1 MKTLDITKATA
12 PLSDYARKIR
22 KNPVILTQNGR
33 PIAALISLENADAET
48 ISLSSNKQFVALIE
62 KSRAR
67 YKAEGGISSAEMRR
81 RLNEN

>member
-33 PIAALISLENADAET
+33 PIAALISLENADAES
-48 ISLSSNKQFVALIE
+48 IRLSNNKQFVALME

-67 YKAEGGISSAEMRR
+67 HKAEGGISSAEMRR

>member
-33 PIAALISLENADAET
+33 PIAALISLENADAES
-48 ISLSSNKQFVALIE
+48 ICLSNNKQFLALME

-67 YKAEGGISSAEMRR
+67 HKAEGGISSAEMRR

>member
-1 MKTLDITKATA
+1 VKTLDITKATA

-33 PIAALISLENADAET
+33 PIAALISLENADAES
-48 ISLSSNKQFVALIE
+48 ICLSNNKQFLALME

-67 YKAEGGISSAEMRR
+67 HKAEGGISSAEMRR

>member
-48 ISLSSNKQFVALIE
+48 ISLSNNKQFVALME

-67 YKAEGGISSAEMRR
+67 HKAEGGISSAEMRR

>member
-1 MKTLDITKATA
+1 VKTLDITKATA

-33 PIAALISLENADAET
+33 PIAALISLENADAES
-48 ISLSSNKQFVALIE
+48 IRLSNNKQFVALME

-67 YKAEGGISSAEMRR
+67 HKAEGGISSAEMRR

>member
-1 MKTLDITKATA
+1 VKTLDITKATA

-33 PIAALISLENADAET
+33 PIAALISLENADAES
-48 ISLSSNKQFVALIE
+48 IRLSNNKQFLALIE

>member
-33 PIAALISLENADAET
+33 PIAALISLENADAES
-48 ISLSSNKQFVALIE
+48 ICLSNNKQFVALME

-67 YKAEGGISSAEMRR
+67 HKAEGGISSAEMRR

>member
-48 ISLSSNKQFVALIE
+48 ISLSSNKQFVALME

-67 YKAEGGISSAEMRR
+67 HKAEGGISSAEMRR

>member
-12 PLSDYARKIR
+12 PYSDYARKIR

-33 PIAALISLENADAET
+33 PIAALISLENADAES
-48 ISLSSNKQFVALIE
+48 IRLSNNKQFVALME

-67 YKAEGGISSAEMRR
+67 HKAEGGISSAEMRR

>member
-33 PIAALISLENADAET
+33 PIAALISLENADAES
-48 ISLSSNKQFVALIE
+48 ISLSNNKQFVALME

-67 YKAEGGISSAEMRR
+67 HKAEGGISSAEMRR

>member
-1 MKTLDITKATA
+1 VKTLDITKATA

-48 ISLSSNKQFVALIE
+48 IRLSNNKQFVALME

-67 YKAEGGISSAEMRR
+67 HKAEGGISSAEMRR

>member
-1 MKTLDITKATA
+1 VKTLDITKATA

-48 ISLSSNKQFVALIE
+48 ISLSSNKQFVALME

-67 YKAEGGISSAEMRR
+67 HKAEGGISSAEMRR

>member
-1 MKTLDITKATA
+1 MKTLDIAKATA
-12 PLSDYARKIR
+12 PLSEYALKI
-22 KNPVILTQNGR
+22 KKAPVVLTQNGR
-33 PIAALISLENADAET
+33 PIAVLISLENADAES
-48 ISLSSNKQFVALIE
+48 IRLSNNKQFLALIE